1 MKSRLHTPRSRRP
14 TPTLLACALAGC
26 LATLSPV
33 ALAQTT
39 SATLRGSVTANAAP
53 AAGATVTA
61 TNIET
66 GFSRSVTAQANGAYV
81 LNGLPPGVYRVDV
94 SANGQTSSRTLTLQ
108 VGQTATVPLAVAGAS
123 TALDAVVVRGVSL
136 PETKTSE
143 VATYVTEKQ
152 IDALPQGSRNFLA
165 FADTVPGMAFSQ
177 DNNGTTST
185 LRGGGQNSNAIN
197 VFIDGVGQKNY
208 VVKGG
213 ITGQDSSRGNPFPQ
227 LGIAEYKV
235 ITSNYKAELDQLSS
249 AAIVAVTK
257 SGTNEF
263 HGDVFIDYTDSGLR
277 EKRPVEI
284 AAGAEAD
291 TFEKHYGFAIGGPII
306 KDVAHFFFTYEHK
319 DFEQPVNF
327 VLLSPFTIEDL
338 PAQFQ
343 GLATATTTSPFEED
357 LYFGKVDWALSD
369 EHLLEFTA
377 KHRTENE
384 LTGIGNSN
392 TIEYGTTRDVEDTRL
407 DLRWLWSAE
416 NWLNDF
422 HLTYEDAMFAPRAV
436 TEAPGYILT
445 DGDRGRV
452 ILNAGGGRDY
462 QDKGQ
467 KGWAIQNDLTF
478 NAFDWNGS
486 HTIKMGGK
494 FKLVEINAF
503 EQQPFNPQFFYD
515 INQDLSVPYFVQFG
529 AVTGGGD
536 RNITS
541 RNRQLG
547 LYIQDD
553 WEVNEHLLLNIGVR
567 WDYEVS
573 PGYLDYETP
582 AGLVTALRGWS
593 NVHGPNVDYDIEDY
607 ISDGSSREAF
617 KGAFQPRVGFSYDID
632 ADQRHVI
639 FGGAGRAYDRNLW
652 DYLALEQSKSTFP
665 TYEFQ
670 FNVPGHPCNLGGT
683 CIAWD
688 PSYLDPD
695 NLAELVAANP
705 NLGVEV
711 NLMHNDLKTPYSDQF
726 SLGMR
731 NIFGMFGVQW
741 NSSVTLLHVKS
752 HDGIVFSL
760 GNRWP
765 DGSFRNPANPNAT
778 WGGQPWGFPIPGYG
792 TLIKADNGIETKLDS
807 VLLSLEKPYSEASG
821 WGVTF
826 AYTYSN
832 AYENRNNAYNSDEH
846 YIFDY
851 PNPDE
856 EGFHPSIGL
865 PKHRLVATGIW
876 DGPAGFTFSA
886 KLALASGKPKEKLN
900 CHDVPS
906 FDNCFW
912 DRFTPGYAIASKQ
925 LDLSAQKDWDFGEDM
940 SLRFRADLLNA
951 FDWHNWTDYDTW
963 AGGPTDTNVNYGR
976 RNGLGQEWPPRML
989 KLTLGFRW

>member
-1 MKSRLHTPRSRRP
+1 MKPRLHTPRSRRP

-26 LATLSPV
+26 LATLSPL
-33 ALAQTT
+33 ALAQST

-53 AAGATVTA
+53 AGGATVTA
-61 TNIET
+61 TNIDT

-94 SANGQTSSRTLTLQ
+94 SAGGQTTSRTLTLQ
-108 VGQTATVPLAVAGAS
+108 VGQTATVPLAVSGAS
-123 TALDAVVVRGVSL
+123 TALDAVVVRGVAL

-143 VATYVTEKQ
+143 VATYITEKQ
-152 IDALPQGSRNFLA
+152 IASLPQGSRNFLA

-177 DNNGTTST
+177 DSNGTSSK

-227 LGIAEYKV
+227 LGIGEYKV

-277 EKRPVEI
+277 DKRPAEI

-291 TFEKHYGFAIGGPII
+291 NFEKHYGFAVGGPII

-319 DFEQPVNF
+319 DFEQPVSF
-327 VLLSPFTIEDL
+327 VPLSPYTIEDL

-357 LYFGKVDWALSD
+357 LYFAKVDWSVGQD
-369 EHLLEFTA
+369 HLFEFSV
-377 KHRTENE
+377 KHRTEEE
-384 LTGIGNSN
+384 LTGIGGRN
-392 TIEYGTTRDVEDTRL
+392 TDEYGTLKKGEDTRV
-407 DLRWLWSAE
+407 DLRWQWTTD

-422 HLTYEDAMFAPRAV
+422 HLTYEDAVFGPRAA
-436 TEAPGYILT
+436 TIAPGYILT
-445 DGDRGRV
+445 TGDRGQV
-452 ILNAGGGRDY
+452 ILNSGGGRDY

-467 KGWAIQNDLTF
+467 KGWAIQDDITF
-478 NAFDWNGS
+478 NSFDWNGS

-503 EQQPFNPQFFYD
+503 EQQPYNPQFFYD
-515 INQDLSVPYFVQFG
+515 INQNLAVPFFVQFG

-553 WEVNEHLLLNIGVR
+553 WEVNEHLLFNLGVR

-582 AGLVTALRGWS
+582 AGLATALRGWT
-593 NVHGPNVDYDIEDY
+593 NIDNADYDIEDY
-607 ISDGSSREAF
+607 ISDGSNREAF
-617 KGAFQPRVGFSYDID
+617 KGAFQPRLGFSYDID

-639 FGGAGRAYDRNLW
+639 FGGAGRSYDRNLW

-665 TYEFQ
+665 SYEFQ
-670 FNVPGHPCNLGGT
+670 FNVPGHPCTLGGT
-683 CIAWD
+683 CIAWN
-688 PSYLDPD
+688 PSYLDPA
-695 NLAELVAANP
+695 NLAALVAANP
-705 NLGVEV
+705 NLGAET
-711 NLMHNDLKTPYSDQF
+711 NLVHNDLDTPYSDQF
-726 SLGMR
+726 SIGMR

-752 HDGIVFSL
+752 HDGIIITHGGRYS
-760 GNRWP
+760 N
-765 DGSFRNPANPNAT
+765 GSFRDPNCGPGT
-778 WGGQPWGFPIPGYG
+778 WGCAPWGQGIPGYG
-792 TLIKADNGIETKLDS
+792 GFFKIDNGIETKLDS
-807 VLLSLEKPYSEASG
+807 VLVSLEKPYTEASP
-821 WGVTF
+821 WNLNF

-832 AYENRNNAYNSDEH
+832 ARENMRNAYENDEH
-846 YIFDY
+846 FNGDY
-851 PNPDE
+851 PSAGIN
-856 EGFHPSIGL
+856 GFSRSLGL
-865 PKHRLVATGIW
+865 PRHRLVVSGFI
-876 DGPAGFTFSA
+876 DGPGGFTYSM
-886 KLALASGKPKEKLN
+886 KLALASGKPKEALN
-900 CHDVPS
+900 CHDVPD
-906 FDNCFW
+906 FNNCFW
-912 DRFTPGYAIASKQ
+912 DPFTPGYAIASKQ
-925 LDLSAQKDWDFGEDM
+925 LDLAVQKEFAIGEDM

-963 AGGPTDTNVNYGR
+963 AGDPVNANPNFGN

-989 KLTLGFRW
+989 KLTLGFSW